1 MERTPAGQLLID
13 THKQAKKMPCNALH
27 WASLRTYTPF
37 AISALNL
44 IYIHFIIFAFSAT
57 PTRLRPALPYP
68 TLPCPCSSCL
78 HPFEV
83 ISGNRP
89 WLFFLLLLFRVALM
103 NSNVCVIELLKFH
116 WTAPAC
122 LLFRLD
128 SWEAFKRRFPFE
140 SGNIFTFLCI
150 LIYGQVQCNLSPEPS
165 ANGVKMKHDRRR
177 HTVDSVYPVESC
189 DSTSLC
195 PFLL

>member
-57 PTRLRPALPYP
+57 PTQPRPPLPYP
-68 TLPCPCSSCL
+68 VLPCAACL

-116 WTAPAC
+116 WTAPARTAC
-122 LLFRLD
+122 QP
-128 SWEAFKRRFPFE
+128 SVPTRFLRGVQAKISLWIWQHFY
-140 SGNIFTFLCI
+140 IFVYF
-150 LIYGQVQCNLSPEPS
+150 NLWPS
-165 ANGVKMKHDRRR
+165 AVQFISRAKCKWGEN
-177 HTVDSVYPVESC
+177 EAW
-189 DSTSLC
+189 
-195 PFLL
+195 